1 MENAMQIFENPDF
14 GKIRTLTING
24 EPWIAGRDV
33 CHAFGD
39 TTPSRSLGR
48 IDDDDKALFTVETAG
63 GPQEMTFINE
73 AGLYSLLFAM
83 QPEKANKGGA
93 HTVPP
98 STQARIDKLRA
109 FKHWVTHDVLPTIR
123 KTGGY
128 GNPRRVPDVSPAALA
143 RLLNTYERMMMNA
156 GKTPVEICAM
166 ASAVSARFGVALPI
180 AFTRDVPEQLC
191 LFDTPTLFLDIPS
204 K

>member
-48 IDDDDKALFTVETAG
+48 IDDEDKALFTVDTAG

-93 HTVPP
+93 HTAPP

-143 RLLNTYERMMMNA
+143 RLIHETRLVMLDM
-156 GKTPVEICAM
+156 GSSPVEIGAM
-166 ASAVSARFGVALPI
+166 TKSVLETWGIPVPASFSSQI
-180 AFTRDVPEQLC
+180 PEQLC
-191 LFDTPTLFLDIPS
+191 LFDVPALTPLV